1 MVELLPLRAERD
13 GAEVRCVRI
22 GDVML
27 RLSLWYSS
35 CHRFDSGNL
44 SEDDDI
50 SCVDRAWFA

>member
-13 GAEVRCVRI
+13 GVEVRCVRI

-27 RLSLWYSS
+27 RLSLL
-35 CHRFDSGNL
+35 CIAFRRFDSGNL